1 MKHKQQNDYLIHR
14 ILDKIEGSSVDWR
27 EGASGNRSLKIQQE
41 DFNRA
46 GKSELLEEARMLE
59 QRGLIQI
66 KWLEYG
72 NDIEKIIYRLEQT
85 GQFYELLGL
94 TPKWKRIQAEKQTIR
109 KWAGQAQ
116 AEWLKAY
123 YRDQEISLEKGKQLE
138 DLSKYG
144 GRFFSCLNALEKLG
158 EPVYQRVF
166 SVAVLGNTKLF
177 EKVLRTRVVSI
188 LSAYHPDVDEAMND
202 KEILSQ
208 VYLEEYAQELAVKG
222 NLKIILKGKEIFLAD
237 FCYGTVLNTETLRH
251 AEIPAGQN
259 IRKVITVENKANY
272 VSMPYEEGT
281 LIVFSHG
288 FFSPLESEFLRK
300 LLAVLPEVEFYHT
313 GDLDY
318 GGIRIFRHIRQHICP
333 QVRPLYM
340 DADQYERYIQYGYEM
355 KPETLKKLEAMR
367 GTEPLMEE
375 LIEHM
380 LKGKMGIEQE
390 CFLIEKKKAP

>member
-1 MKHKQQNDYLIHR
+1 MKNKKEKDYLVHR

-27 EGASGNRSLKIQQE
+27 EDASGNRSLKIQQE
-41 DFNRA
+41 DLNRA
-46 GKSELLEEARMLE
+46 GKSELLEEARRLE

-72 NDIEKIIYRLEQT
+72 NDIEKITYHLEQA

-94 TPKWKRIQAEKQTIR
+94 TSKWERIQAERQTLC
-109 KWAGQAQ
+109 KWSEQAQ
-116 AEWLKAY
+116 TGWLKAY
-123 YRDQEISLEKGKQLE
+123 YEDQAASLEKGKQSP
-138 DLSKYG
+138 DLAKYG
-144 GRFFSCLNALEKLG
+144 EQLFICLNALEKLE

-166 SVAVLGNTKLF
+166 SVAVLGSTKIF
-177 EKVLRTRVVSI
+177 ENMLRTRVVSI

-222 NLKIILKGKEIFLAD
+222 NLKIILKGKEIPLAD
-237 FCYGTVLNTETLRH
+237 LCYGTVLNTETLRH
-251 AEIPAGQN
+251 AKIPAGQN
-259 IRKVITVENKANY
+259 IRKIITVENKANY

-288 FFSPLESEFLRK
+288 FFSPLECEFLRK

-333 QVRPLYM
+333 QVCPLYM
-340 DADQYERYIQYGYEM
+340 DADQYDRYIQYGYEI

-375 LIEHM
+375 LIEHI

-390 CFLIEKKKAP
+390 CFLI

>member
-1 MKHKQQNDYLIHR
+1 MKNKGKNDYLIHR

-27 EGASGNRSLKIQQE
+27 KETSGNRSLKIQQE

-72 NDIEKIIYRLEQT
+72 NDIEKIMYRLEQA

-94 TPKWKRIQAEKQTIR
+94 TSKWERLETERQILC
-109 KWAGQAQ
+109 KWSEQAQ
-116 AEWLKAY
+116 TGWLRAY
-123 YRDQEISLEKGKQLE
+123 YEDQVASLEKGKPSL

-144 GRFFSCLNALEKLG
+144 DQLFICLNALEKLE

-166 SVAVLGNTKLF
+166 SVSVLGNTKVF
-177 EKVLRTRVVSI
+177 ENVLRTRTVSI

-208 VYLEEYAQELAVKG
+208 VYLEEYAQELAIKG
-222 NLKIILKGKEIFLAD
+222 NLTIILNGKEISLSD
-237 FCYGTVLNTETLRH
+237 FVYGTVLNTETLRH
-251 AEIPAGQN
+251 AVIPEYQEIQK
-259 IRKVITVENKANY
+259 IITVENKANY

-288 FFSPLESEFLRK
+288 FFSPLECKFLR
-300 LLAVLPEVEFYHT
+300 LILSVIPNAEFYHT

-318 GGIRIFRHIRQHICP
+318 GGIRIFRHIREHICP
-333 QVRPLYM
+333 AVRPLQM
-340 DADQYERYIQYGYEM
+340 DADWYDRYIQYGYEI
-355 KPETLKKLEAMR
+355 KPETLNKLKAMQ
-367 GTEPLMEE
+367 GTEPLMEK
-375 LIEHM
+375 LIEHI

-390 CFLIEKKKAP
+390 CFLI